1 MALQDKSL
9 KILQEHVDRIGNEKK
24 AVLRDIANLDR
35 QINNLTAERNRLQV
49 ILDDMSDTAR
59 KIDQDIKADVI
70 KG

>member
-35 QINNLTAERNRLQV
+35 QINNLTTERNRLQV